1 MPQPKFNISID
12 GDFVPPKEYSGADTT
27 RVTIQ
32 QDNGETTVT
41 YANTLSFHGAARDYI
56 LNKLVYG
63 NNPQTDFVSIKI
75 YDTCCKDADGN
86 AFLAFDGKTTR
97 ADIDFCDPKYNSQCS
112 VECSI
117 LDASLAGERVQ
128 CVRNMLIAQKRNG
141 AIRTLGENEFRRAPE
156 FGYYDEARPKSFTY
170 TMLYVSLFV
179 LTLYLPLV
187 AILFIFSFGT
197 ADLSFLYRGLLDVFL
212 SKGYHK
218 APFLHSYFTNVCR
231 LCGLTLRSSL
241 FEPTKPY
248 HNLTRLDTPFSE
260 GASTRAFITGT
271 GTFVSVDAAYND
283 FNRPNITL
291 PQLMQ
296 SLTELNLEYQVT
308 DRELL
313 IERKDFFGNNVW
325 IDFSTRESDILE
337 LCFNSGDEAQPA
349 GEIFKFADD
358 GTDKI
363 GNEANPTWS
372 GEIVDYNTPT
382 LPVLRGIKQ
391 TIVQYGTARF
401 IGDGLES
408 AIEKVSR
415 SGYFNFV
422 TFGTSPVADGTMLMS
437 TGTASLPKLI
447 MYDGSSPI
455 NDALA
460 EELNDQINIRAWL
473 RADSVAEYGVAG
485 FYENLLKI
493 NDPRLNLQRNL
504 QYTLRFTYICDDIRT
519 RTFGQVV
526 SIPINGVNTIA
537 KVNTIE
543 IDFANREITIS
554 GVL

>member
-1 MPQPKFNISID
+1 MPLPKFTVSVD
-12 GDFVPPKEYSGADTT
+12 SDFVPPKEYSGADTT

-41 YANTLSFHGAARDYI
+41 YANTLSFHGVTRDYI

-63 NNPQTDFVSIKI
+63 NNPQTDFISIKI
-75 YDTCCKDADGN
+75 YDACCKDADGN
-86 AFLAFDGKTTR
+86 AFLVFDGKTTR
-97 ADIDFCDPKYNSQCS
+97 ADIDFCDPKYNADCS
-112 VECSI
+112 VECTI

-141 AIRTLGENEFRRAPE
+141 AIRTDGENEFRQAPE
-156 FGYYDEARPKSFTY
+156 FGYYEETRPKAFSY
-170 TMLYVSLFV
+170 TILYVSLVV
-179 LTLYLPLV
+179 LTLYAPLV

-197 ADLSFLYRGLLDVFL
+197 ADLSFLYRSLLDVL
-212 SKGYHK
+212 LKKKHHK

-231 LCGLTLRSSL
+231 LCGLTLRSSV

-248 HNLTRLDTPFSE
+248 HNLTRLDTPFLE
-260 GASTRAFITGT
+260 GGGNLRGNPLTIDQT
-271 GTFVSVDAAYND
+271 YNQY
-283 FNRPNITL
+283 NRPNITL

-296 SLTELNLEYQVT
+296 SLAELNLEYQVT
-308 DRELL
+308 DTELV
-313 IERKDFFGNNVW
+313 IERKDFFGNNIW
-325 IDFSTRESDILE
+325 IDFSSRESDILE

-349 GEIFKFADD
+349 GEIFKFSDD

-391 TIVQYGTARF
+391 TTIQYGTARF

-422 TFGTSPVADGTMLMS
+422 TFGTSPVADGTILMS

-473 RADSVAEYGVAG
+473 RPDSVATYGVAG

-504 QYTLRFTYICDDIRT
+504 NYTLRFTYICDDIRT